1 MAIARILREQSV
13 GETRWL
19 ALDSG
24 DRPVALYV
32 ERSCATPAVLGARLE
47 GRIGKTEPGAGGTFI
62 TLPGSDSAF
71 LRTDHRQNVAFRSD
85 HRQNVA
91 FRFTSPPSEGTRV
104 SVEIVSEARSGKLP
118 RVNLVAPDAAPEMAG
133 ADAWRSHLK
142 GGSAARVEDAAPGDP
157 VVSAAFEDALRP
169 EVTLPGGGQLYIERT
184 RALTAA
190 DIDSAGRMMKGSA
203 GARALSLNREAAA
216 ELARQILLRGLGG
229 LVVLDC
235 VSPIAGD
242 GAAKI
247 RAAFTET
254 WEGLTARRAKA
265 LVPSALG
272 LMEVSAD
279 WWITPLAERMLDT
292 AGAPTPET
300 LALEGL
306 RQLEKAARQD
316 RMARL
321 ALALP
326 QAAHDWLAASGL
338 DAPALLAA
346 RYGARL
352 SIGVHG
358 RTGFEVCPTP

>member
-1 MAIARILREQSV
+1 MAIARILREQTV

-24 DRPVALYV
+24 DRPAALYL
-32 ERSCATPAVLGARLE
+32 ERASNTAALGARLE

-62 TLPGSDSAF
+62 SLSGSDGAF
-71 LRTDHRQNVAFRSD
+71 LRAD

-104 SVEIVSEARSGKLP
+104 TIEIVSEARSGKLP
-118 RVNLVAPDAAPEMAG
+118 RVRLVTPDADPEVAS
-133 ADAWRSHLK
+133 AQAWRAHLK
-142 GGSAARVEDAAPGDP
+142 GGSAAPVEDVPPGDAE
-157 VVSAAFEDALRP
+157 VSAAFEDALRP

-190 DIDSAGRMMKGSA
+190 DIDSAGRAMKGSA
-203 GARALSLNREAAA
+203 GARALSLNRVAAS

-254 WEGLTARRAKA
+254 WDGLTSRRAKA
-265 LVPSALG
+265 LPPSALG

-279 WWITPLAERMLDT
+279 WWITPLAERMLDA
-292 AGAPTPET
+292 AGVPTPET
-300 LALEGL
+300 VALEGL
-306 RQLEKAARQD
+306 RQLEKAAQQA

-321 ALALP
+321 TLALP
-326 QAAHDWLAASGL
+326 QMAHDWLAASGL
-338 DAPALLAA
+338 DAPALLSAK
-346 RYGARL
+346 YGARL

-358 RTGFEVCPTP
+358 KAGFELFPTP